1 MRTLSMILLLLA
13 LLPAVGCT
21 PDEPLDQVREAYEVA
36 REDSAR
42 AERLFAE
49 VVEMLEERAADDLEA
64 RYLLGVL
71 HAPLFPK
78 HVSFRLRRDSLR
90 GIALLTEN
98 AEAGHAP
105 SVAHLGFMYFIRDDY
120 ETSASYYRRA
130 AELGLPRAQVMLGQ
144 LYAWGQGVERDPE
157 RAVFWLRQAME
168 SGDDRVRRDA
178 AQTLRA
184 DVHNGLIPEA
194 VASEALEVAR
204 EIG

>member
-1 MRTLSMILLLLA
+1 MSS
-13 LLPAVGCT
+13 
-21 PDEPLDQVREAYEVA
+21 
-36 REDSAR
+36 SA
-42 AERLFAE
+42 
-49 VVEMLEERAADDLEA
+49 
-64 RYLLGVL
+64 
-71 HAPLFPK
+71 HAPAG
-78 HVSFRLRRDSLR
+78 LRGDSLR
-90 GIALLTEN
+90 GVDLLTMN
-98 AEAGHAP
+98 AEAGYAP
-105 SVAHLGFMYFIRDDY
+105 TIYYLGLLHFWKDDY